1 MIHGTVVK
9 DSQNPYRT
17 GVLVGNHVE
26 DRFGQDLAAREVS
39 FETRDEAHIHEYR
52 NNGRRPFP
60 SKTLNTTLEIQ
71 FWPTISSPRQ
81 PRTYWYACHP

>member
-26 DRFGQDLAAREVS
+26 DRFGQDLAQ
-39 FETRDEAHIHEYR
+39 RDVRFLLDYIGELMIILE
-52 NNGRRPFP
+52 
-60 SKTLNTTLEIQ
+60 TLENPC
-71 FWPTISSPRQ
+71 F
-81 PRTYWYACHP
+81 RTASQVPSWKLNVCI